1 MDRLRLIVLG
11 SAAGGGFPQW
21 NCGSAVSALYWQGD
35 ARVVPRTQ
43 SSIAASIDGTHWV
56 LLNASPD
63 IRHQIMATPAL
74 HPWRGQRHSPINA
87 VVLTNGDIDHIAG
100 LLTLRERQPFALFAT
115 AAIHDVLSA
124 NPIFDAL
131 DRDLVQRRAIHLG
144 ETVETGIGVGIETFP
159 VPGKVPL
166 FMEDGEPDI
175 GAETETTIGV
185 RIIGIDGASAY
196 YVPGCAFLSP
206 ALRQRLTDAPLVF
219 FDGTLWTDDEMIRQ
233 GVGQKTGQ
241 RMGHISMSGPDG
253 SIEAFKDLGIARK
266 VFVHINNTNP
276 ILIDDSP
283 ERRAAQAAGWEIA
296 VDGMEI
302 AL

>member
-1 MDRLRLIVLG
+1 MDRLRLIVIG

-21 NCGSAVSALYWQGD
+21 NCGSAVSSLFWQGD

-43 SSIAASIDGTHWV
+43 SSIAASVDGSRWV

-63 IRHQIMATPAL
+63 LRHQIIATPAL
-74 HPWRGQRHSPINA
+74 HPRRGERHSPIAA
-87 VVLTNGDIDHIAG
+87 VVLTNGDIDHVAG
-100 LLTLRERQPFALFAT
+100 LLTLRERQPFDLFAT
-115 AAIHDVLSA
+115 AAIQEVLSA
-124 NPIFDAL
+124 NPIFEAL
-131 DRDLVQRRAIHLG
+131 DRSVVRRHTIALG
-144 ETVETGIGVGIETFP
+144 ETVDTGTGVEIEIFP

-166 FMEDGEPDI
+166 YMEDGEPEI

-185 RIIGIDGASAY
+185 RIVGRDGASAF

-206 ALRQRLTDAPLVF
+206 ALRERLANAPLVL

-253 SIEAFKDLGIARK
+253 SIAAFEDLGVARK

-276 ILIDDSP
+276 VLIDGSP
-283 ERRAAQAAGWEIA
+283 EQRAAVAAGWEVG